1 MFANERIYWRE
12 SYYQESKYFPVDRLL
27 VIQYH
32 KKLNIRFLNVKVS
45 SNPEDAGLGKMF
57 GIHIRGELKV
67 NDPDI
72 ERIRR

>member
-1 MFANERIYWRE
+1 MFANERLHW
-12 SYYQESKYFPVDRLL
+12 SQSHFQESTYDLVDRLSVL
-27 VIQYH
+27 QMQ
-32 KKLNIRFLNVKVS
+32 LALSNCFLNVKVS

-67 NDPDI
+67 NDPKI